1 MESDDWSVYRSVETE
16 TGRGGKG
23 RMDTP
28 PRILPSIHEDD
39 KEYLWGRSKK
49 KRKMKQQVLGENWGL
64 EEEDNIKTMKEDDR
78 NQDTKGEEARLNVED
93 MTLKEPRVPDDE
105 DPRYD
110 PVQEPGPLDDWRRRL
125 TDRPL
130 QDISHKPRDE
140 LKVLNF

>member
-39 KEYLWGRSKK
+39 KKYVWGRSKK

-93 MTLKEPRVPDDE
+93 MTLKDSNTSLAAKGALAYRLQRLQNPKWP
-105 DPRYD
+105 
-110 PVQEPGPLDDWRRRL
+110 PGGPEMADGVWKGVYL
-125 TDRPL
+125 
-130 QDISHKPRDE
+130 
-140 LKVLNF
+140 